1 MSTVCR
7 KTFLPFLT
15 ILFLQVFNA
24 CIKHQ
29 SLSFLFLIQ
38 TLPATTTTPDFLAT
52 TLDFEREYNRLLAK
66 LANISD
72 SMFKTGRDSKSDISS
87 TNLPSTNVDTNG
99 EETAASA
106 DEKETAA
113 SADEKETA
121 ASADEKETDGQG
133 PQGVE
138 EETSTEAED
147 PGDQETMASG
157 PEDPGVGEFLQD
169 SPRTSTP
176 STSASILSEDF
187 VSKLQDLGFP
197 DSWLDPK
204 EDDEVRGQ
212 EDDLLDDKIKEILL
226 NLLALDDKASDLTP
240 KRSSR
245 STRSKVVQE
254 RSRRHAGLHDAA
266 GIQRVIS
273 TGTLAPPLSPVLDDT
288 PSDPNSIDLI
298 FATYW
303 FYPKPHKVRLKFFNL
318 LKTSPEYT
326 WAGVFGKCVHSKI
339 KSSSIG

>member
-29 SLSFLFLIQ
+29 RLSFLFLIQ

-72 SMFKTGRDSKSDISS
+72 SMSKTGRDSKSDISS

-99 EETAASA
+99 E
-106 DEKETAA
+106 K
-113 SADEKETA
+113 TA

-138 EETSTEAED
+138 EETSTEAKD
-147 PGDQETMASG
+147 TGDQEKMANG

-169 SPRTSTP
+169 SLRTSTP
-176 STSASILSEDF
+176 STSDSILSEDF

-204 EDDEVRGQ
+204 EDDEVKGQ
-212 EDDLLDDKIKEILL
+212 DDDLSDDKIREILL
-226 NLLALDDKASDLTP
+226 NLLALDDRASDLMP

-245 STRSKVVQE
+245 STRSKVIQE

-288 PSDPNSIDLI
+288 PSDPNSIDVI

-303 FYPKPHKVRLKFFNL
+303 FYPKPHKVRLKFFNPW
-318 LKTSPEYT
+318 KTSPEYT
-326 WAGVFGKCVHSKI
+326 
-339 KSSSIG
+339 